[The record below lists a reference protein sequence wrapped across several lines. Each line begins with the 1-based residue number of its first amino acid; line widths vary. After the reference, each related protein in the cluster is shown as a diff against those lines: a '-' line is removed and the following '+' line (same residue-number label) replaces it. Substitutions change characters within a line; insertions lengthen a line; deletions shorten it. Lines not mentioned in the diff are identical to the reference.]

1 MFRSRT
7 TLQLYYFNP
16 RTGDSQFDYPQ
27 ALPTSENPQEVTERP
42 RLRPPAG
49 PPPQHMMQSHQQ
61 DDWLLERPLTRQ
73 EVHNREAGDMQ
84 WGTFPPFCL
93 KGCRNEGLNGVYNPR
108 FEWTHHGVG
117 SDGLTYPAVIRVN
130 NANIENPILVY
141 AQFYQQH
148 WAVTPRFFGEGA
160 ERCDMLKEIMAGRC
174 LGQNAVGLA
183 FFSHNNQMWYETNP
197 SNGWLQEAPLMKY
210 SQNPADFDVET
221 GSLQVPSHG
230 LPLLRTPPPGG
241 FSTPGLRVPG
251 LYTPSGQSSRIRAAE
266 PALHSGRNLPSTPG
280 SPQLLSS
287 PPKRRQEEVFSV
299 HDDSIEAEM
308 RRRAAQPLAEEK
320 EPGTPE
326 IHSPFSPDAYIKMEP
341 GPEVEEG
348 DSSFLR
354 DPEEFERQEEMEQ
367 NFQAPMTYT
376 APATQDWDEGA
387 AGGEWEAGP
396 AGGESTS
403 WDAAGADD
411 WSAPATTQEAG
422 GGNW

>member
-1 MFRSRT
+1 
-7 TLQLYYFNP
+7 
-16 RTGDSQFDYPQ
+16 
-27 ALPTSENPQEVTERP
+27 
-42 RLRPPAG
+42 
-49 PPPQHMMQSHQQ
+49 
-61 DDWLLERPLTRQ
+61 
-73 EVHNREAGDMQ
+73 
-84 WGTFPPFCL
+84 
-93 KGCRNEGLNGVYNPR
+93 
-108 FEWTHHGVG
+108 
-117 SDGLTYPAVIRVN
+117 
-130 NANIENPILVY
+130 
-141 AQFYQQH
+141 
-148 WAVTPRFFGEGA
+148 
-160 ERCDMLKEIMAGRC
+160 
-174 LGQNAVGLA
+174 
-183 FFSHNNQMWYETNP
+183 
-197 SNGWLQEAPLMKY
+197 
-210 SQNPADFDVET
+210 
-221 GSLQVPSHG
+221 
-230 LPLLRTPPPGG
+230 
-241 FSTPGLRVPG
+241 
-251 LYTPSGQSSRIRAAE
+251 
-266 PALHSGRNLPSTPG
+266 
-280 SPQLLSS
+280 
-287 PPKRRQEEVFSV
+287 V